1 MDFGLAAAILVL
13 GGIVLFHEFGHFLA
27 ARLFGVGV
35 VEFSVGFGPRL
46 LSHVSKKSGTRYS
59 LKLFPLGGS
68 CAMMGELE
76 DEETEAGEERLEN
89 TGAAG
94 KDTAGEL
101 LGGSFLEQS
110 PIARFCIIA
119 AGPVFNFIL
128 AYVLAVVILS
138 WAGYDAPVLVGTTE
152 GQPAQEAGMAAGDV
166 ITAIEGRSIQFS
178 RDIQLYNLTGDGS
191 PMEVAYKRYEEASGR
206 WEERSTVL
214 TPIEI
219 SGQHYFGFQLAGY
232 RQPVESVPRLFLY
245 GVYEV
250 QFWIRSVID
259 SLKLMAAGRVS
270 GDDIAG
276 PVRIV
281 TIIDETVEQNLSY
294 GFVTVIMNLFNLTV
308 MFSANLGVMNLIP
321 IPALDGG
328 RLLFILIEMIF
339 RRPVNRKIE
348 NAMILTGMALLMT
361 FMAVVLW
368 NDIRFLLP

>member
-46 LSHVSKKSGTRYS
+46 LFHVSKKSGTRYS

-166 ITAIEGRSIQFS
+166 ITAIEGRSIHFS

-250 QFWIRSVID
+250 QFWIRSVVD

>member
-166 ITAIEGRSIQFS
+166 ITAIEGRSIHFS

>member
-76 DEETEAGEERLEN
+76 DEETEAGEERMEN

-166 ITAIEGRSIQFS
+166 ITAIEGRSIHFS

-250 QFWIRSVID
+250 QFWIRSVVD

>member
-46 LSHVSKKSGTRYS
+46 LSHVSKKSGTRSS

-166 ITAIEGRSIQFS
+166 ITAIEGRSIHFS

>member
-1 MDFGLAAAILVL
+1 
-13 GGIVLFHEFGHFLA
+13 
-27 ARLFGVGV
+27 
-35 VEFSVGFGPRL
+35 
-46 LSHVSKKSGTRYS
+46 
-59 LKLFPLGGS
+59 
-68 CAMMGELE
+68 
-76 DEETEAGEERLEN
+76 
-89 TGAAG
+89 
-94 KDTAGEL
+94 
-101 LGGSFLEQS
+101 
-110 PIARFCIIA
+110 
-119 AGPVFNFIL
+119 
-128 AYVLAVVILS
+128 
-138 WAGYDAPVLVGTTE
+138 
-152 GQPAQEAGMAAGDV
+152 MAAGDV
-166 ITAIEGRSIQFS
+166 ITAIEGRSIHFS

-219 SGQHYFGFQLAGY
+219 SGQHYFGFQPAGY

-250 QFWIRSVID
+250 QFWIRSVVD

>member
-166 ITAIEGRSIQFS
+166 ITAIEGRSIHFS

-214 TPIEI
+214 TPVEI

>member
-76 DEETEAGEERLEN
+76 DEETEAGEERLED

-152 GQPAQEAGMAAGDV
+152 GQPAQEVGMAAGDV
-166 ITAIEGRSIQFS
+166 ITAIEGRSIHFS

-191 PMEVAYKRYEEASGR
+191 PMEVAYKRYEETSGR

-250 QFWIRSVID
+250 QFWIRSVVD

>member
-166 ITAIEGRSIQFS
+166 ITAIEGRSIHFS

-250 QFWIRSVID
+250 QFWIRSVVD

-294 GFVTVIMNLFNLTV
+294 GLVTVIMNLFNLTV

>member
-59 LKLFPLGGS
+59 LILFPLGGS

-166 ITAIEGRSIQFS
+166 ITAIEGRSIHFS

-250 QFWIRSVID
+250 QFWIRSVVD

-368 NDIRFLLP
+368 NDIRFLMP

>member
-110 PIARFCIIA
+110 PIARLCIIA

-166 ITAIEGRSIQFS
+166 ITAIEGRSIHFS

-250 QFWIRSVID
+250 QFWIRSVVD

-339 RRPVNRKIE
+339 RRPVNQKIE